1 MTDADEPTT
10 LIAEL
15 RARVEAATSQMD
27 ELTAELIHRRA
38 AHDELESLVDVLLGM
53 GDTPVVVVDD
63 ERRVRALSRAAAERW
78 EGAAVGKPLSSVV
91 PDDLYDRLSAQLDGG
106 GGGGDGGDG
115 SGAGDTAVHP
125 LPGGGAVLVLVAG

>member
-27 ELTAELIHRRA
+27 ELTTELTHRRA
-38 AHDELESLVDVLLGM
+38 AHDELESLVDVLLGV

-63 ERRVRALSRAAAERW
+63 ERRVRALSRAATERW

-91 PDDLYDRLSAQLDGG
+91 PDDLYDRLVAQLDARGG
-106 GGGGDGGDG
+106 G
-115 SGAGDTAVHP
+115 SGAGDTLVHP

>member
-27 ELTAELIHRRA
+27 ELTSELTERRA
-38 AHDELESLVDVLLGM
+38 AHDDLESLVDVLLGV
-53 GDTPVVVVDD
+53 GDTAVVVVDD
-63 ERRVRALSRAAAERW
+63 ERRVRAISRAAARRW
-78 EGAAVGKPLSSVV
+78 EGAAVGKPLSSVL
-91 PDDLYDRLSAQLDGG
+91 PDALYDRLAAQIDAGGGSAQ
-106 GGGGDGGDG
+106 
-115 SGAGDTAVHP
+115 DTLVHP

>member
-27 ELTAELIHRRA
+27 DLTAELTQRRA
-38 AHDELESLVDVLLGM
+38 AHDELESLVDVLLGV

-63 ERRVRALSRAAAERW
+63 ERRVRALSRAATERW

-91 PDDLYDRLSAQLDGG
+91 PDDLYDRLSAVLDAGG
-106 GGGGDGGDG
+106 GG
-115 SGAGDTAVHP
+115 SGAGDALVHP
-125 LPGGGAVLVLVAG
+125 LPGGGAVLVVVAG